1 MKYIRLQTAE
11 PLDETQVELFY
22 DCVEQHA
29 NIELTT
35 ALDDDGE
42 VISDEVAVCVYT
54 ETDHTVYEIR
64 ISADTADSVLD
75 LIAETLHSELESTV
89 DFELNITD
97 Q

>member
-11 PLDETQVELFY
+11 PLDEAQVELFY

-29 NIELTT
+29 DIELTT
-35 ALDDDGE
+35 ALDDAGD

-64 ISADTADSVLD
+64 ISADTADDTLSV
-75 LIAETLHSELESTV
+75 IADTLHSELDPDT